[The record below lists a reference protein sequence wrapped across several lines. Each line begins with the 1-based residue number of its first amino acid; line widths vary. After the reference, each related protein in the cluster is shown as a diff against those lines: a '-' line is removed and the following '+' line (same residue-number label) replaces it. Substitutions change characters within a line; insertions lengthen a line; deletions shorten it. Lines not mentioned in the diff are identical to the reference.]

1 MKHKLEWEET
11 PLPAYNKEIIV
22 FSALSKLHDEGVA
35 FEYRLTKQ
43 KGRWVD
49 ESESELLEKL
59 GKRQS
64 WSNLSDAKKALQNR
78 ENRLL
83 KNL

>member
-1 MKHKLEWEET
+1 MKHKLEWEEN
-11 PLPAYNKEIIV
+11 LSFGKNVKA

-35 FEYRLTKQ
+35 FEYRLAKQ

-49 ESESELLEKL
+49 ESEPELLEKP